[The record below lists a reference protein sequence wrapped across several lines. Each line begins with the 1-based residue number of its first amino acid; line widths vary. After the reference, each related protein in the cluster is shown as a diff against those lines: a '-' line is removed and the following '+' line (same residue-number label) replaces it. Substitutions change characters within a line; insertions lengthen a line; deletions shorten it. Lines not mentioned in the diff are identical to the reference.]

1 MSSEEFIEHINC
13 TAGCRLIRQTNPSDN
28 GKVFGYHGPNIK
40 YSYGVFT
47 LEDWT
52 KIKDGVGI
60 RPNGEIYNTGNGE
73 VLNWF
78 IV

>member
-1 MSSEEFIEHINC
+1 MYSW
-13 TAGCRLIRQTNPSDN
+13 CRLIRQTNPSDN

-40 YSYGVFT
+40 YSDGVFT

-73 VLNWF
+73 VLN
-78 IV
+78 